1 MAGGALIVYQ
11 WALARPLW
19 LDEEMIALNLR
30 ERGLLGLVGRL
41 SPEMVAP
48 YGWLVVERLALVAFG
63 TGEQVLRF
71 FPMLFGLATIA
82 TALWIGGR
90 WLNAAG
96 ASILVLLCSFGQW
109 ITYFDVELK
118 HYSADACLALL
129 LPALAAGAIELGA
142 DTDVGPGSDAGPTR
156 VGPPYACRY
165 PYLYW
170 WIVAAVG
177 QLFANGALFVT
188 PACAVVIVTIAIRR
202 GGPRAALRAAV
213 PGIVWLAAFAVNY
226 MVTLRHA
233 QGSEF
238 LQGYWTFAFPPE
250 SAGTFGTV
258 RWIGE
263 RLLPFAEKPGGAGFG
278 VLFWIASIGGFAV
291 ASGSQRLLALTC
303 ATVPLSAFVLAAVRV
318 VPFFERLVLWVV
330 PALYVGIA
338 LLGDRSVAALRS
350 VGAIRSAGVIRLK
363 PDPTDAASGFGTPI
377 QIVALLIVVAVCGDI
392 TYHGLDDLR
401 ARPKNANHQL
411 DDRAAVRWLAA
422 QQRPGD
428 VWMTTRLALPALWWY
443 RDSGADTILE
453 AKYAPPGPDCRP
465 GELRDTVKG
474 SRRVVV
480 YFGFRFDDVPRGF
493 DDLLLERLGDIGSL
507 VGYRPFAQMSRAV
520 IVDLTEPSRHDRN
533 APVRPDATGE
543 DLRIKPDGCIAVQPA
558 RR

>member
-1 MAGGALIVYQ
+1 
-11 WALARPLW
+11 
-19 LDEEMIALNLR
+19 
-30 ERGLLGLVGRL
+30 
-41 SPEMVAP
+41 
-48 YGWLVVERLALVAFG
+48 
-63 TGEQVLRF
+63 
-71 FPMLFGLATIA
+71 
-82 TALWIGGR
+82 
-90 WLNAAG
+90 
-96 ASILVLLCSFGQW
+96 
-109 ITYFDVELK
+109 
-118 HYSADACLALL
+118 
-129 LPALAAGAIELGA
+129 
-142 DTDVGPGSDAGPTR
+142 
-156 VGPPYACRY
+156 
-165 PYLYW
+165 
-170 WIVAAVG
+170 
-177 QLFANGALFVT
+177 
-188 PACAVVIVTIAIRR
+188 
-202 GGPRAALRAAV
+202 
-213 PGIVWLAAFAVNY
+213 

-238 LQGYWTFAFPPE
+238 LQGYWAFALPPE
-250 SAGTFGTV
+250 SAGTFGAV

-318 VPFFERLVLWVV
+318 VPFFERLALWVV

-350 VGAIRSAGVIRLK
+350 ARVIRLK
-363 PDPTDAASGFGTPI
+363 PDRTDAASGFGTPI

-401 ARPKNANHQL
+401 VRPKNANHQL

-443 RDSGADTILE
+443 HDSGADTILE

-465 GELRDTVKG
+465 GELRGTVKG
-474 SRRVVV
+474 FRRVIV